1 MKVQFWG
8 AAQTVTGSMH
18 MVHVAGKRILL
29 DCGLYQ
35 GKRKIAFQKN
45 RSLPFDPKTVD
56 AVVLS
61 HAHIDHSGNLP
72 SLVRGGFR
80 GPIFSTSATR
90 DLAAF
95 MLLDSA
101 KIQVNDT
108 RYVNKKRKR
117 KKQKPF
123 EALYD
128 QQDATQTL
136 KQFRTIEYQQK
147 FSPVEGVE
155 CEFHF
160 AGHMLGAAIVELDLR
175 DKPEDKPTK
184 LVFSGDIGRAK
195 VPILRDPQVVDGA
208 DYIIMEATYGNRNH
222 QKAADATAVLKKV
235 AQETWDSKGKLIIPA
250 FSVGRTQEIVYR
262 LNLLAEAG
270 ELPKMKVFVDSPLAV
285 NATDVFRSHVEC
297 FDDEMVTAILEEEDQ
312 DPLMFRGLTYVRRV
326 ELSKALNHLKEPCVI
341 ISASGMCEG
350 GRILHHLK
358 NNIEKENTT
367 VLFAGNQAPHTLG
380 RILLDQSL
388 DVVRIYGEEY
398 KVNCKVAKL
407 EGSSGH
413 ADQEELLDW
422 AKETSDRGN
431 VKKIALVHCE
441 LDNAEEF
448 RDRLAKRKL
457 QPAIIPAPGDEMV
470 ME

>member
-18 MVHVAGKRILL
+18 LVHVAGKRILL
-29 DCGLYQ
+29 DCGMYQ
-35 GKRKIAFQKN
+35 GKRKIAFEKN
-45 RSLPFDPKTVD
+45 RKLPFDPKTVD
-56 AVVLS
+56 AVILS

-72 SLVRGGFR
+72 SLVRGGFT
-80 GPIFSTSATR
+80 GPIYATSATR

-101 KIQVNDT
+101 KIQVNDV

-117 KKQKPF
+117 KNQTPF
-123 EALYD
+123 EPLYD
-128 QQDATQTL
+128 QKHATQTL
-136 KQFRTIEYQQK
+136 KQFRTVEYMQR
-147 FSPVEGVE
+147 FSPMEGVE

-160 AGHMLGAAIVELDLR
+160 AGHMLGAATIELDLR
-175 DKPEDKPTK
+175 DNPGDKPTK

-195 VPILRDPQVVDGA
+195 VPILRDPQTVENA
-208 DYIIMEATYGNRNH
+208 DYIIMESTYGNRNH
-222 QKAADATAVLKKV
+222 QKKANATNVLKQA
-235 AQETWDSKGKLIIPA
+235 AQETFDSGGKLIIPA

-262 LNLLAEAG
+262 LNLLAENK

-297 FDDEMVTAILEEEDQ
+297 FDDEMVNAILEEDDQ
-312 DPLMFRGLTYVRRV
+312 DPLMFRDLTYVRSV
-326 ELSKALNHLKEPCVI
+326 KLSKALNFLKEPAII

-367 VLFAGNQAPHTLG
+367 VLFAGYQAPHTLG
-380 RILLDQSL
+380 RILLDQS
-388 DVVRIYGEEY
+388 VEKVRIYGEEY
-398 KVNCKVAKL
+398 EMNCKVAKL

-422 AKETSDRGN
+422 AKETCDTGN

-441 LDNAEEF
+441 LEPATEF
-448 RDRLAKRKL
+448 KSMLAKRKI
-457 QPAIIPAPGDEMV
+457 QPVIIPAMGDEMI